1 MRPGSHYRLK
11 CQRLNCLT
19 CSKTHNYSKNLLCL
33 EEKKSLLWNRKW
45 LLRKCRPNTQSFKT
59 NKPRYK
65 QNFRKEKNRITKYL
79 TDLHSGEGHWVS
91 QSWVST
97 RHGIWNKEKSRPVS
111 LPITRQSTKQH
122 PSPRALFCSLH
133 FLIRYKIHYYKIKT
147 QKQWIVPAN
156 MAYIFTC
163 WKP

>member
-45 LLRKCRPNTQSFKT
+45 LLRKWRPNTQSFKK

-79 TDLHSGEGHWVS
+79 TDLHSGEGHRVS

-122 PSPRALFCSLH
+122 PSPPSALLFFVFSYSLQES
-133 FLIRYKIHYYKIKT
+133 LL
-147 QKQWIVPAN
+147 QN
-156 MAYIFTC
+156 
-163 WKP
+163 

>member
-33 EEKKSLLWNRKW
+33 ERKKKASSETENDSA
-45 LLRKCRPNTQSFKT
+45 LRMWRPNSQSFKT
-59 NKPRYK
+59 NKPWYK

-122 PSPRALFCSLH
+122 PSPPSALLFFAFSYSLQES
-133 FLIRYKIHYYKIKT
+133 LL
-147 QKQWIVPAN
+147 QD
-156 MAYIFTC
+156 
-163 WKP
+163 